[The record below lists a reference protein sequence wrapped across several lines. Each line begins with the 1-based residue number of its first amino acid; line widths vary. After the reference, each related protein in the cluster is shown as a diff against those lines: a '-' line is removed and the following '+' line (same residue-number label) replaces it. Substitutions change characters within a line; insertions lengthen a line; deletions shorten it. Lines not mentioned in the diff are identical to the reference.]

1 MEIPPKLHGSRVVD
15 KDASGPAC
23 RRRQATRTN
32 LLASEEA
39 ANENQERNPEPS
51 HYFSSSQFQLPNS
64 RIENFPTGGLVWES
78 EERNEGELRV
88 LGWRNFYYKSKFPK
102 IPFNP
107 LPST

>member
-64 RIENFPTGGLVWES
+64 RIENFPTGMTSPASES
-78 EERNEGELRV
+78 EVSYSFVKRPQSMGGAAATEENCFE
-88 LGWRNFYYKSKFPK
+88 
-102 IPFNP
+102 
-107 LPST
+107 

>member
-39 ANENQERNPEPS
+39 ANENQERNPEP
-51 HYFSSSQFQLPNS
+51 
-64 RIENFPTGGLVWES
+64 
-78 EERNEGELRV
+78 
-88 LGWRNFYYKSKFPK
+88 
-102 IPFNP
+102 
-107 LPST
+107 